1 MGESVQIV
9 PLALAMVMGPQIMTS
24 VFLVTSRN
32 PVRNSLVYVG
42 SVALAVAAGTLI
54 AFGLSNLI
62 GVGAQGEEGGK
73 STFTYVI
80 AGLLAILI
88 IDTYLR
94 RDKLDPPEWMGELQE
109 ADARLAGRLGI
120 LLILLMPTDIVIML
134 GVGDYLVANGLDWF
148 SALPFIAMTVLAVAL
163 PVIGYLLLGEAAARR
178 MPRVRDWMVRFSW
191 LISIIVYAF
200 FIYLLL
206 A

>member
-9 PLALAMVMGPQIMTS
+9 PLARDGHGPSVMTS

-94 RDKLDPPEWMGELQE
+94 RDKLGRPSGW
-109 ADARLAGRLGI
+109 ANFRRL
-120 LLILLMPTDIVIML
+120 M
-134 GVGDYLVANGLDWF
+134 
-148 SALPFIAMTVLAVAL
+148 
-163 PVIGYLLLGEAAARR
+163 
-178 MPRVRDWMVRFSW
+178 RDWQAGSG
-191 LISIIVYAF
+191 SC
-200 FIYLLL
+200 
-206 A
+206 